1 MGRCGICASSLV
13 AGKAPYAF
21 AAGQEGQPLTT
32 RTPGVTV
39 RTPAEYRAEAKL
51 YVRRA
56 ECADTNTRGQRYLE
70 MAQACLRLADLAE
83 LLNTEL
89 PARDRAAPAKS
100 NSRPGNGHHGPP
112 LFTGL

>member
-39 RTPAEYRAEAKL
+39 RTPAEYRAEAEL

-83 LLNTEL
+83 LLNS
-89 PARDRAAPAKS
+89 DSHQS
-100 NSRPGNGHHGPP
+100 NGISGPHPENGRSGPP
-112 LFTGL
+112 LFSGL